1 MLSSQASFFFLIWK
15 QCFIFLL
22 LLSHFLRNVNS
33 TNIEVFSI
41 SIPVLRD
48 DAFVGSSFQE
58 EFRIMQIQCP
68 KVKVVQS
75 CLPLCNPMGYTVHG
89 ILQARILEWVSLSL
103 FQEIFPTQGSNPG
116 LLHCRRLLYRLS
128 HQISPECP
136 KRLSI
141 SIYRLSIYLSIYLYL

>member
-116 LLHCRRLLYRLS
+116 LLHCRRLLYQLS